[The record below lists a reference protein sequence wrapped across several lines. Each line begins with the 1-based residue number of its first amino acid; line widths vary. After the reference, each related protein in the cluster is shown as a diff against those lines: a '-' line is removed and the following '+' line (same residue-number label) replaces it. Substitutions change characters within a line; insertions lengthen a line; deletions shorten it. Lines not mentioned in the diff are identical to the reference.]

1 MSGTLRIEAGA
12 LQEDAGK
19 DEIVAVEYVDPFAER
34 LLHEAARRMIGQPA
48 LEMQPALERREARP
62 LVGPL
67 RHVEAQRL
75 LVREGKMREVE
86 KVVVDQ
92 QIMRAVVELARLQP
106 VSRIVER
113 QRGRNGSG
121 IGFRGIAHPHPDPAA
136 HNLHRVAPHAGAL
149 RDQLLAGDLDAASV
163 GRELQAVIHAAQV
176 VALEPAERQRR
187 KAMAAAI
194 LERHDLVS

>member
-1 MSGTLRIEAGA
+1 MARGGRTDRRPRLLVDAPEQRRRLRRLAAARVSGTLRIEAGA

-67 RHVEAQRL
+67 RHVAAQCL
-75 LVREGKMREVE
+75 FVREGKMREVE

-92 QIMRAVVELARLQP
+92 QIMRAVVELARLQ
-106 VSRIVER
+106 SITRIVER
-113 QRGRNGSG
+113 QR
-121 IGFRGIAHPHPDPAA
+121 
-136 HNLHRVAPHAGAL
+136 
-149 RDQLLAGDLDAASV
+149 
-163 GRELQAVIHAAQV
+163 
-176 VALEPAERQRR
+176 RR
-187 KAMAAAI
+187 
-194 LERHDLVS
+194 